1 VESWTGEELR
11 RAAIEVLGAHA
22 DERAHDALA
31 HATLTISHGAA
42 RWEGS
47 HGPVEGHHVTVGLDA
62 ARLGT
67 LRATPALVD
76 ALLAAVAAAMATHLG
91 EALLDVRLRWTR
103 ISEPTHSAYRDG
115 PPLHGP
121 PTLHEGLVAYL
132 AAAGEAELARVV
144 ATGSL
149 AETATGGAT
158 IELPRAA
165 RDALR
170 SHPGGLAA
178 IERGVR
184 DLLGS
189 ERASVSLRTG
199 ANR

>member
-1 VESWTGEELR
+1 MGSWTGEELR
-11 RAAIEVLGAHA
+11 RAAIEVLGPHA

-31 HATLTISHGAA
+31 HATLTVSHGAGS
-42 RWEGS
+42 WEGS

-62 ARLGT
+62 ERLGM

-76 ALLAAVAAAMATHLG
+76 ALLAAVAAAIATHLG

-103 ISEPTHSAYRDG
+103 ASEPAHSAYRDG
-115 PPLHGP
+115 PPQHGP
-121 PTLHEGLVAYL
+121 PTLQEGLTAYL
-132 AAAGEAELARVV
+132 EAAGEPELARLV
-144 ATGSL
+144 AAGTVTETG
-149 AETATGGAT
+149 GGAT
-158 IELPRAA
+158 LEIPRAA

-170 SHPGGLAA
+170 SNPGGLAA

-189 ERASVSLRTG
+189 ERASASLRAG
-199 ANR
+199 AGR